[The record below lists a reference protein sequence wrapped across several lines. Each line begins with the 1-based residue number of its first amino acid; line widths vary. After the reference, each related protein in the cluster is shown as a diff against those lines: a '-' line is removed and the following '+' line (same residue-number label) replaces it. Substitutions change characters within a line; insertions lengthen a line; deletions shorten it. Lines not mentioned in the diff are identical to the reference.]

1 MKYLYWGYAEKGFKP
16 ANELYDLKTD
26 PLELTNQF
34 SSSDYTKARK
44 KMQKLYD
51 QHLAHWKESAVAYN
65 NYQKF
70 GTLFD
75 RKLKWDEKVRR
86 VKNLSSK

>member
-1 MKYLYWGYAEKGFKP
+1 
-16 ANELYDLKTD
+16 
-26 PLELTNQF
+26 
-34 SSSDYTKARK
+34 
-44 KMQKLYD
+44 MQKLYD

-75 RKLKWDEKVRR
+75 RNLKWDEKVRR